1 MQIWH
6 PPRNVWEDALQGD
19 VADED
24 EAVNFLP
31 ISRIPHQT
39 GVLISNFQ
47 ESNSVQTIAVRLVAY
62 GLLQAGIPDY
72 VEVSPSVTVQ
82 AVQQELESFGIL
94 AHVMIIDDGSAAF
107 CVSLDDS

>member
-1 MQIWH
+1 M
-6 PPRNVWEDALQGD
+6 QGD

-31 ISRIPHQT
+31 ISRTPHQT